1 MSALDELVDSGTVT
15 TGVALAGLTTYKF
28 GGTASWYAE
37 AASPAQLA
45 EIVEAAIASAVQ
57 YLVVGRGSNLVIS
70 DAGFEGVVVRL
81 SGELAGLQL
90 HDDGSV
96 TAGAAM
102 PLPKLARAA
111 AKAGRGGL
119 EFLVAV
125 PGSVG
130 GAVRMNAGCH
140 GSETGEWL
148 EAVEVYRPGTGIT
161 TVDRTDLDMTYR
173 HSSLPGG
180 DVVLRA
186 RFRTEPRPSED
197 SEVIMREIT
206 AWRKEHQPGGTF
218 NAGSVFKNPEG
229 TSAGWLIDSIGLK
242 GFAVGGARVSP
253 KHANFFEADASASA
267 QDVFD
272 LVSVVGRK
280 VEAETGI
287 ALEPE
292 IHFVGHFDV
301 TIPESHD
308 ESVIAGENEPG
319 KVGEA

>member
-1 MSALDELVDSGTVT
+1 MSSLEELVDRGAISTR
-15 TGVALAGLTTYKF
+15 VALAGLTTYKF
-28 GGTASWYAE
+28 GGAASWYAE
-37 AASPAQLA
+37 AASPVELA
-45 EIVEAAIASAVQ
+45 EIVEAAIASAVP
-57 YLVVGRGSNLVIS
+57 YLIVGRGSNLVIS
-70 DAGFEGVVVRL
+70 DAGFEGVVVKL
-81 SGELAGLQL
+81 SGELADFQL
-90 HDDGSV
+90 NDDGSV
-96 TAGAAM
+96 TAGAAV

-148 EAVEVYRPGTGIT
+148 ETVEVYRPGHGILT
-161 TVDRTDLDMTYR
+161 IERTDLDMTYR
-173 HSSLPGG
+173 HSSLPAG

-186 RFRTEPRPSED
+186 RFRTEPRAPED

-253 KHANFFEADASASA
+253 KHANFFEADATASA

-272 LVSVVGRK
+272 LVALVRSK
-280 VEAETGI
+280 VEAETGVT
-287 ALEPE
+287 LEPE
-292 IHFVGHFDV
+292 IHFAGDFDL
-301 TIPESHD
+301 TSAESH
-308 ESVIAGENEPG
+308 SRGGIAGENEHG